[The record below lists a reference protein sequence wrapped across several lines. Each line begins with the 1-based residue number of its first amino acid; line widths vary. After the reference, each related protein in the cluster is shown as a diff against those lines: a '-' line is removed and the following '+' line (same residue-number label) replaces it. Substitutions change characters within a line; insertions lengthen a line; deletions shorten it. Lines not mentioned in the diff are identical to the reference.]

1 MLVGMNELSFEW
13 DLKKAESNIT
23 KHGVSFEE
31 AKAVFY
37 DERALVIPDPD
48 HSKVEERFIIMG
60 MGDQSRVLVVVH
72 CLRGNNGVIRIISAR
87 KAGTKEM
94 QSYRKG

>member
-1 MLVGMNELSFEW
+1 MEMNELSFEW
-13 DLKKAESNIT
+13 DPKKAESNEA

-31 AKAVFY
+31 AKTVFY

-48 HSKVEERFIIMG
+48 HSKVEERFVIMG
-60 MGDQSRVLVVVH
+60 MSALSRVLVVVH
-72 CLRGNNGVIRIISAR
+72 CFRSNNNVIRIISAR

-94 QSYRKG
+94 QPYAKG